1 MTRDAPQHMR
11 QPTASLH
18 HVAFSTAKL
27 LVLAGTTALHGDPW
41 GGHPCNCKLQFC
53 MIHLHV
59 YVLLQTLCCNS
70 CILEEAS
77 SSNRGNHRCWD
88 TRSCLIMVL
97 RIAGDMVN
105 SLQHTAGFSAKLLQ
119 FAGTTVLPKEGIH
132 FLLAAELHNT
142 YACICASTYALF

>member
-18 HVAFSTAKL
+18 RRIFLGQASGARWSHCS
-27 LVLAGTTALHGDPW
+27 PW

-53 MIHLHV
+53 IIHLHV

-88 TRSCLIMVL
+88 TCIGCLIMVL

-105 SLQHTAGFSAKLLQ
+105 SLQRTAGFSAKLLQ
-119 FAGTTVLPKEGIH
+119 LAGTTVLPKEGIH

-142 YACICASTYALF
+142 NACICASTYGLF